1 MADLG
6 WGHDGNV
13 LVKTCD
19 LEGTTLGNTGLW
31 GVGCDARHT
40 LCYIFSGS
48 HSTPLHPSLKPPG
61 HAQSSA
67 PPLSVTLRAACFV
80 IACPSLSGHRGRLG
94 RLGHVHTHR
103 DGQARVYILW
113 ETYTQTGHI
122 VVESHIMWTI
132 CTVAHD
138 LADVVLDHAVPTHTH
153 THHHAPT
160 HIASTPTRTRAYR
173 RALPSLIYRRA
184 SRSKLQ
190 RPAGQTRTSQAPW

>member
-31 GVGCDARHT
+31 GMGCDARHT

-48 HSTPLHPSLKPPG
+48 HSTPLHPNLKPPG

-67 PPLSVTLRAACFV
+67 PPLSVTLRAARFV

-103 DGQARVYILW
+103 YGQARVYILW

-122 VVESHIMWTI
+122 VVEPHIMWTI
-132 CTVAHD
+132 CADAHD
-138 LADVVLDHAVPTHTH
+138 LADVVLDHARPRCTHA
-153 THHHAPT
+153 HHR
-160 HIASTPTRTRAYR
+160 TPTLPRPYPHISPHTTPHPPPSRARVYAR
-173 RALPSLIYRRA
+173 FLSLPGGGP
-184 SRSKLQ
+184 Q
-190 RPAGQTRTSQAPW
+190 EQPTP

>member
-31 GVGCDARHT
+31 GMGCDARHT

-80 IACPSLSGHRGRLG
+80 MTCPSLSGHRGQLG

-103 DGQARVYILW
+103 YGQARVYILRW
-113 ETYTQTGHI
+113 MCGQTGQC
-122 VVESHIMWTI
+122 VQYWGEMWTI
-132 CTVAHD
+132 CTDAHD
-138 LADVVLDHAVPTHTH
+138 LADVVLDPPVPTHTR

-160 HIASTPTRTRAYR
+160 HIAPTPTRTRAYR
-173 RALPSLIYRRA
+173 RALPSLI
-184 SRSKLQ
+184 
-190 RPAGQTRTSQAPW
+190 